1 MNQKIKTVK
10 NKICVI
16 CKRKE
21 QKEWVEVSPGHKKLV
36 YFCCEELKV
45 KDSGNIILHRFRDPV
60 AFGYDKKTGRL
71 LAIDKK
77 GRTFDPSDTR
87 YDLGGRQPERYLR
100 RKNILYETMSNMVKG
115 VKLYG

>member
-1 MNQKIKTVK
+1 VK

-87 YDLGGRQPERYLR
+87 YDLDKDRYGW
-100 RKNILYETMSNMVKG
+100 KATGKIPKKKKYFI
-115 VKLYG
+115 